1 MGPSVM
7 VTKLILL
14 SLFLF
19 VSCGKNVS
27 ISGRELESKSSLS
40 DGNATLTNQE
50 GILKRGTPDYIV
62 LSGPAYKVSI
72 YSSYS
77 ALEFIA
83 ARPLSTQMPVKFR
96 GKLKNNEMVL
106 EYIQDK

>member
-1 MGPSVM
+1 M

-14 SLFLF
+14 SLFLLL
-19 VSCGKNVS
+19 SCGKNVS

-77 ALEFIA
+77 ALKFIA

>member
-1 MGPSVM
+1 MGLSVM

-14 SLFLF
+14 SLFLL

-27 ISGRELESKSSLS
+27 ISGRELESNSSLS
-40 DGNATLTNQE
+40 DGNASATNQE

-62 LSGPAYKVSI
+62 VSGPAYKVSI

-83 ARPLSTQMPVKFR
+83 VKPLSTQMPVKFR

-106 EYIQDK
+106 EYIQAK

>member
-1 MGPSVM
+1 M
-7 VTKLILL
+7 VKRFTFIC
-14 SLFLF
+14 LFLITA
-19 VSCGKNVS
+19 CGKNVS

-50 GILKRGTPDYIV
+50 GVLQRGTPDYIV
-62 LSGPAYKVSI
+62 VSGPAYKVSI

-83 ARPLSTQMPVKFR
+83 VRPLNAQIPVKFR
-96 GKLKNNEMVL
+96 GKIKNNEMVL
-106 EYIQDK
+106 EYLEVK